1 MRINLL
7 SAAIIT
13 GLMSG
18 AMAQTQAQ
26 KDDAMWLLER
36 LTGVQW
42 AGDSAVVQQ
51 AATMVAAG
59 NRNQAAALA
68 VQQPQFLNVVVK
80 NMALEMSTREETIRL
95 PLNDFT
101 ATIMGVVRDN
111 TDFRE
116 VLYGNF
122 IYVGDPTRIPADIPN
137 VTNDPNI
144 FATEVLESND
154 HYVDLDSKVRKIDVG
169 ASLLRLNTQRVI
181 TNIVQ
186 TDGQPD
192 AYTLTAVPPADVA
205 GVLTTRTWLGAHA
218 IAGTNRRPFEYTV
231 RQFLCMPIE
240 GIADA
245 GASDLRIGRDIDR
258 FPGGDHM
265 KFQTSCKSCHTVM
278 DGFRG
283 AWAHWDFEGDIDDGN
298 ANHAQLRQ
306 RNSDNN
312 RVVTKMNRNNTV
324 YPGGYITTN
333 NSWVNNAIRGVNAST
348 MGWRGLDGRTPAN
361 EGQGLNQFGRLIA
374 NSKRFSTCM
383 AKHAFKAVCRKDLPD
398 TELSVYSSLG
408 DQFEARSYSMR
419 DLFQLAALHPR
430 CK

>member
-7 SAAIIT
+7 SAALIT

-59 NRNQAAALA
+59 NRSQAAALA

-122 IYVGDPTRIPADIPN
+122 IYVGDPARIPADIPN
-137 VTNDPNI
+137 VVADANA
-144 FATEVLESND
+144 FGRQVLESND
-154 HYVDLDSKVRKIDVG
+154 HYEALDSKARKIDVG
-169 ASLLRLNTQRVI
+169 ASLLRVNNQRVI
-181 TNIVQ
+181 TDVTR

-192 AYTLTAVPPADVA
+192 TYIVAPTPAADVA

-245 GASDLRIGRDIDR
+245 GAADLRIGRDIDR

-283 AWAHWDFEGDIDDGN
+283 AWAHWDFEGEIDDGR
-298 ANHAQLRQ
+298 ANHTQLRQ
-306 RNSDNN
+306 RNADNN

-333 NSWVNNAIRGVNAST
+333 NSWVNNAVRGVNASA

-361 EGQGLNQFGRLIA
+361 EGQGLNQYGRLFA

-383 AKHAFKAVCRKDLPD
+383 AKHAFKAVCRKDLPN
-398 TELSVYSSLG
+398 TELAVYSSLG

-419 DLFQLAALHPR
+419 DLFQIAALHPR